1 MEIGITILNQIIK
14 MFLLMSVGYYIYK
27 KEWVSEDGTQQIS
40 NILLKVCTPALMITS
55 FNILFSYE
63 TLIQIFVSFV
73 LSSVSIIIGLIV
85 ARIIYKDKNR
95 VGQFAIAFSNSGFI
109 GIPLVQ
115 SLMGDKY
122 IIYLSAFIL
131 AFNLFGW
138 TIGVYL
144 VSGRKD
150 LITPKLILKS
160 PAVIGLGLGMLVFIS
175 PIKLPELLHSPI
187 AMIGNLNTPL
197 AMIVLGTYI
206 AKNNISEVFKSIDAY
221 KISFIRLII
230 VPIIT
235 ALVLYFVP
243 ETFYDIKKVVL
254 IATSAPVAVMVAML
268 SQQYGGD
275 FEYGARIVSLSTILC
290 LFTIPVVLLI
300 GEFIW

>member
-268 SQQYGGD
+268 SQKYGGD

>member
-73 LSSVSIIIGLIV
+73 LSSVSIIIGLII